1 MKTLFLGFLLLFF
14 LPRTS
19 IVEHS
24 SFLSAEDDVYLKASF
39 NKEDELKLILK
50 KEANSSF
57 YDLFEKEFAE
67 QFDKSIQYEELKTA
81 NVDAWE
87 LKLFEQR
94 NVQMKFLKSYQHYD
108 NLSEDFIDITQ
119 ANINYNYWHLLLA
132 FSVNKSNE
140 NTGLK
145 QVTSLPRI
153 MTESLD
159 PEKINNP
166 KRLLSKS
173 YREFLPYFIIYFN
186 SETKGFKKYADGVL
200 SMNDKADFAN
210 KYLKGEVLD
219 YTLTKLIEHN
229 YKALSINAF
238 TFWTSQIYCKNLQNY
253 LSNSFFEEVKKG
265 EEERKANMELAKQD
279 KLKEQNLPTIMD
291 LNDQSFSFEKFKG
304 NVIYVDFWAS
314 WCGPCIQEFPFSK
327 TMHEGLN
334 ENQKENIVFL
344 YISIDQDL
352 DKWRSAV
359 RKLGLEEFGE
369 NGHSYEL
376 ASKYGVSS
384 IPRYMIIDRKGNIVN
399 DKAPRPSNPETLP
412 AILELL

>member
-1 MKTLFLGFLLLFF
+1 MKTLILGFFLLFF
-14 LPRTS
+14 LPSAIS
-19 IVEHS
+19 IEHS
-24 SFLSAEDDVYLKASF
+24 SFLSADNDVYLKASF
-39 NKEDELKLILK
+39 NKEDELKSILE
-50 KEANSSF
+50 KEENSTF
-57 YDLFEKEFAE
+57 YNLFEKEFADH
-67 QFDKSIQYEELKTA
+67 FDNTIQYEELKTA

-94 NVQMKFLKSYQHYD
+94 NAQMKFLKSYEHYES
-108 NLSEDFIDITQ
+108 LTEDFIDLTQ

-140 NTGLK
+140 NTALK

-153 MTESLD
+153 MTESLN
-159 PEKINNP
+159 PEKINNT

-173 YREFLPYFIIYFN
+173 YREFLPYFVIYFN

-219 YTLTKLIEHN
+219 YTLTKLVELN
-229 YKALSINAF
+229 YKALSTNAF
-238 TFWTSQIYCKNLQNY
+238 TFWTSQIYCQNLQDY
-253 LSNSFFEEVKKG
+253 LTSAYFVEVKKG
-265 EEERKANMELAKQD
+265 EEERKANLELAK
-279 KLKEQNLPTIMD
+279 KEKSKETNLPTLMD
-291 LNDQSFSFEKFKG
+291 LNDQAFSFEKFKG
-304 NVIYVDFWAS
+304 KVIYVDFWAS
-314 WCGPCIQEFPFSK
+314 WCGPCRQEFPYSK
-327 TMHEGLN
+327 TMHEGLT
-334 ENQKENIVFL
+334 ESQKKDIVFL

-359 RKLGLEEFGE
+359 KKLGLEEFGE
-369 NGHSYEL
+369 NGHSYEV

-399 DKAPRPSNPETLP
+399 NKAPRPSNSETLP
-412 AILELL
+412 ALLELL